1 MSVGKMIEKP
11 DRLIEAEATEVI
23 VTKPGPP
30 SWAAAAR
37 TELVFDDV
45 DRPIQG
51 GSRRWIAFVALL
63 FGATFA
69 GLMCGL
75 HDITVTEEAGG

>member
-1 MSVGKMIEKP
+1 MSVRKMIEKP
-11 DRLIEAEATEVI
+11 DHPREGEATEVI

-51 GSRRWIAFVALL
+51 SLRWIAFVVLL

-69 GLMCGL
+69 GMMCGL